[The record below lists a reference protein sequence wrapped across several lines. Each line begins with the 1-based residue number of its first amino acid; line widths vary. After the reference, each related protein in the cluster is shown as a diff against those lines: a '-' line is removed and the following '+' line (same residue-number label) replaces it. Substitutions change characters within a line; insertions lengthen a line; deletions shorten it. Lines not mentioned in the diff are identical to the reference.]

1 MRTHPATRA
10 ALALAAALAAA
21 PGAAA
26 GACPPELRA
35 QAVVTA
41 ARVEAAWRAGRPLRF
56 LAAREWREARCVRA
70 ALVARLA
77 RRLGPVAGYKAALT
91 TRALQARFGTDRPVL
106 GVLLAGML
114 RAGPRAMVPLHTT
127 ARTLFEPDL
136 MVRVG
141 DAAALEAARTPLEAA
156 LALDALVP
164 FVELPEVLYAHGL
177 RPTAAAIAAINAGA
191 ALGLTGPAVPLAGGA
206 PERIARIRGVRVRL
220 HGGTPR
226 RLLAEG
232 SARALGD
239 PLGVV
244 LWLRDALAAEGLRPR
259 RGDLLSLGSLLPPR
273 PARPGRVL
281 EARYEIPGAPP
292 AALEVAFRP

>member
-1 MRTHPATRA
+1 MRTRPATRA

-35 QAVVTA
+35 RAAVTA
-41 ARVEAAWRAGRPLRF
+41 ARVEAAWRAGRPLRS

-77 RRLGPVAGYKAALT
+77 RRLGPVAGYKAALST
-91 TRALQARFGTDRPVL
+91 PAARARFRSDRPVL

-114 RAGPRAMVPLHTT
+114 RAGPRAVVPLHTT
-127 ARTLFEPDL
+127 ARALFEADL

-141 DAAALEAARTPLEAA
+141 DAAALAAARTPLEAA

-164 FVELPEVLYAHGL
+164 FVELPDALYAESV
-177 RPTAAAIAAINAGA
+177 RPTGPAIAAVNAGA
-191 ALGLTGPAVPLAGGA
+191 ALGLTGPAVPLTGDAA
-206 PERIARIRGVRVRL
+206 ERAARIRGVRMRL

-239 PLGVV
+239 PLGVA

-273 PARPGRVL
+273 PVRPGLML
-281 EARYEIPGAPP
+281 EARYDIPGAPP